1 MTKIF
6 FAGDMRSPFIQGD
19 AELLKEDH
27 EISIFDIAT
36 NFIHFP
42 FHIFKCFQQIL
53 NIRNSNLV
61 WIWFADIPALPII
74 IISKIFNIPTVVNV
88 GGFEVSG
95 IKDINYG
102 NQLKPIRGWISRWII
117 RNATEVIVPSP
128 EYYIKTLKVGIG
140 IKLMD
145 NTFVLPDP
153 EKNYDYKN
161 YYLTHKMAHISM
173 IPNFIDTSM
182 CDTQLPEKE
191 DLVVT
196 AVCSKFAYDY
206 KGIPIFQRVAYMIP
220 YETKILEHL
229 PREEYENILKRA
241 KVYCQLSR
249 DETFGISLVEAMSYG
264 CVPVVSDKGALPWIV
279 GDSGIIVPYGDVTAT
294 ANAIKKAMTMDGFKA
309 RERARYF
316 SREKKQESIR
326 TLIREL
332 L

>member
-27 EISIFDIAT
+27 EVLVFDITT
-36 NFIHFP
+36 NLIHFP
-42 FHIFKCFQQIL
+42 FHIFKCFQQVL
-53 NIRNSNLV
+53 NIISSDLV
-61 WIWFADIPALPII
+61 WIWFADIPELPII
-74 IISKIFNIPTVVNV
+74 IISKIFKIPTVVNV

-117 RNATEVIVPSP
+117 KNATAVIIPSP
-128 EYYIKTLKVGIG
+128 QYKEKIK
-140 IKLMD
+140 KLIPTA
-145 NTFVLPDP
+145 NV
-153 EKNYDYKN
+153 Y
-161 YYLTHKMAHISM
+161 M

-249 DETFGISLVEAMSYG
+249 DETFGISLVEAMAYG
-264 CVPVVSDKGALPWIV
+264 CVPVVSDKGALPWVV
-279 GDSGIIVPYGDVTAT
+279 GDSGIVVPRENAWKITAGVL
-294 ANAIKKAMTMDGFKA
+294 KATDMDGSKA
-309 RERARYF
+309 RERARCF

-326 TLIREL
+326 TLIKEL

>member
-6 FAGDMRSPFIQGD
+6 FAGDIRSPFIKGD

-27 EISIFDIAT
+27 DVFVFDAV
-36 NFIHFP
+36 FSKP
-42 FHIFKCFQQIL
+42 SQAPLYIFKCFQQVL
-53 NIRNSNLV
+53 NIITSNLV
-61 WIWFADIPALPII
+61 WIWFADIPALPIM
-74 IISKIFNIPTVVNV
+74 IISKIFDMPTVVNV

-117 RNATEVIVPSP
+117 RNASAVVIPSP
-128 EYYIKTLKVGIG
+128 IYEEKIK
-140 IKLMD
+140 KLIPTA
-145 NTFVLPDP
+145 NV
-153 EKNYDYKN
+153 Y
-161 YYLTHKMAHISM
+161 M

-182 CDTQLPEKE
+182 CDVQLPEKE
-191 DLVVT
+191 NLVAT

-206 KGIPIFQRVAYMIP
+206 KGIPIFKLVAKSIP
-220 YETKILEHL
+220 SESKILEHL
-229 PREEYENILKRA
+229 PRDEYENYLKRA

-249 DETFGISLVEAMSYG
+249 DEPFGISLVEAMACG

-279 GDSGIIVPYGDVTAT
+279 EETGIIVPYGNDDHTCVAVVE
-294 ANAIKKAMTMDGFKA
+294 AIIHMDGSKA

-316 SREKKQESIR
+316 SRGRKQEAVR
-326 TLIREL
+326 KLIKEL